1 MCEFTRMS
9 INFGEPNPRF
19 RHDNILVLDL
29 DLPERTTEEF
39 DGSPSQKLQETI
51 NIALNQDEEELQALQ
66 NEKMPNVYIEN
77 PDLISK
83 ESALTAT
90 QKPRLASARK
100 PS

>member
-51 NIALNQDEEELQALQ
+51 NIALN
-66 NEKMPNVYIEN
+66 
-77 PDLISK
+77 
-83 ESALTAT
+83 
-90 QKPRLASARK
+90 
-100 PS
+100 